1 MILTGAIMTSNDF
14 PVDKA
19 EEEYKDLVFDVKY
32 DKEQFKDPMTI
43 GLLLYRLS
51 RERAKTNEL
60 FTKILEKLDQISENT
75 TPKTTAEQTQLVAEI
90 DQQIIS
96 YIKDHQISDAE
107 EVRRQF
113 GYKGKNAASARLNSL
128 YNQGLLKKKRA
139 GKKVKYWVEI

>member
-1 MILTGAIMTSNDF
+1 MILTDVVMMSTGF
-14 PVDKA
+14 PVDKT

-60 FTKILEKLDQISENT
+60 FAKILEKLDRISENT

-90 DQQIIS
+90 DQQIMD
-96 YIKDHQISDAE
+96 YIKEQKISDAE
-107 EVRRQF
+107 EIRRQF

-128 YNQGLLKKKRA
+128 YNQGLLQKKRA
-139 GKKVKYWVEI
+139 GKKVKYWVEA